1 MDVNVEFIVK
11 AIVKIVK
18 IVLDGGQCEFL
29 FWVCQTDTFEKIH
42 SKMELVTKNT

>member
-1 MDVNVEFIVK
+1 MMDVNVEFIVK
-11 AIVKIVK
+11 AIVK